1 MEEGRQPGKDPP
13 TAQVDLDDSF
23 LLPASNAADQPE
35 RGFLEEGRP
44 QGRLG
49 GGLQEGRAGAC
60 SPGEPSNPLARR
72 FHPFEDNRQATISEG
87 FLRILHRY
95 YLQELAANFLL
106 TFGVL
111 FAVALLVAVARW
123 TYHSAGLDPLLVVK
137 AMLLW
142 SVDPLPHLI
151 PVAVMIAVVLT
162 YGRAAADREI
172 LAVRMGGVHIYQVLL
187 PAVFM
192 GVMLASLNG
201 WLLHNVIPTVYY
213 RKHRMVADVAS
224 QFFSKTNPVN
234 NLISFSGFR
243 MLWRRKKAG
252 RFEDVWVDLRKSG
265 ICGHADEVWMEPPKS
280 GKVRIFFKGFRGQSG
295 GLEIDEKSQV
305 FQADAEELDVQVDVG
320 SLFMGRRRRVR
331 YHDMTTA
338 QLVAELR
345 TGRIFN
351 PSKARR
357 RIHFRMC
364 HSLAALLFALIGAPI
379 GILFRRGGRMAAF
392 GLSFFPILGYYALA
406 YLGEA
411 MAVAGGDP
419 VLTGWLPGIALGLL
433 ALVLNIKVMRI

>member
-1 MEEGRQPGKDPP
+1 M
-13 TAQVDLDDSF
+13 
-23 LLPASNAADQPE
+23 
-35 RGFLEEGRP
+35 
-44 QGRLG
+44 
-49 GGLQEGRAGAC
+49 RAGSTLSRINERAW
-60 SPGEPSNPLARR
+60 ET
-72 FHPFEDNRQATISEG
+72 TIPEG

-142 SVDPLPHLI
+142 SVDPLPHLV
-151 PVAVMIAVVLT
+151 PVAAMIAVVLT

-187 PAVFM
+187 PAAFM
-192 GVMLASLNG
+192 GIMLASLNG

-243 MLWRRKKAG
+243 MLWRKKEMG
-252 RFEDVWVDLRKSG
+252 RFKDVWVDLRKSG

-280 GKVRIFFKGFRGQSG
+280 GKVRVFFKRFRGQSG
-295 GLEIDEKSQV
+295 GVEIDEKTQV

-320 SLFMGRRRRVR
+320 TLFLGRRRRVR

-338 QLVAELR
+338 QLVAEIR

-351 PSKARR
+351 PAKARR

-364 HSLAALLFALIGAPI
+364 HSLAAFLFALIGAPI

-419 VLTGWLPGIALGLL
+419 VFTGWLPGIALGLL
-433 ALVLNIKVMRI
+433 ALGLNIKVMRI